1 MSFRFGGI
9 NTSFHS
15 AGQYS
20 RFLFNCIS
28 LQQNPIVRW
37 ADAAEEEEALPG
49 GKNSGHQ
56 KRETLREV
64 SENMFPSFKLFRQV
78 RGVSRIWI
86 MVTAQQLKHFL
97 KKVFKQTINVIMST
111 MDKELVEVVPGIVPV
126 RPVVTAT
133 WLALEVGLRPTSSV
147 QKRRKTA
154 SCGQYQ
160 ATDAGR
166 QKTQPDLTAQTAHWI
181 SANRDTF
188 SPGSTETTVTETS
201 LRLQQISAHLLGLIK
216 RFKVFWGVNTLS
228 KMSE

>member
-1 MSFRFGGI
+1 MQPKKKKRCLVGKTQGI
-9 NTSFHS
+9 
-15 AGQYS
+15 
-20 RFLFNCIS
+20 
-28 LQQNPIVRW
+28 
-37 ADAAEEEEALPG
+37 
-49 GKNSGHQ
+49 
-56 KRETLREV
+56 KRERHYERLVRTCFRHLSFSDKLEEFPV
-64 SENMFPSFKLFRQV
+64 SESWWPHSSWNIS
-78 RGVSRIWI
+78 
-86 MVTAQQLKHFL
+86 L

-133 WLALEVGLRPTSSV
+133 WLALEAGLRPTSSV

-160 ATDAGR
+160 GTDAGR

-216 RFKVFWGVNTLS
+216 RFKVFWGVNTLL